1 MSIESKTMENEKE
14 KVIDNLEEDQT
25 LSALKAQM
33 RSKKEVK
40 KEEFVRSLKFGL
52 VGLGQAGGRLVS
64 ALASYGYNA
73 ICFNTATQD
82 LKEIQLPD
90 SNKYLLKHGAL
101 EGAAK
106 ELSIGYAAAEANTD
120 GIINLIQDKLSDTEV
135 FVVAFSLGGG
145 SGAGSAPVIID
156 LLSRTGRPI
165 VVIAAL
171 PMTTEDAQTK
181 QNALETLSKLSV
193 YAQEKT
199 ISNLI
204 VVDNAK
210 LETIYSDVSH
220 MNFFKVA
227 NQATVSTLDAFN
239 KYSKMS
245 SNDKPLDSM
254 EWAKILTDGE
264 GLSIY
269 GEIEV
274 DDYTDDVTAI
284 AKAVMN
290 NNEAGLLAS
299 GFDLSQAKYSGV
311 IIVANSNA
319 WSKITRSAID
329 YAAALVAESCPG
341 AEASFRGSYVD
352 DSISDDI
359 VKIYSMFSGLGL
371 PDNRVQQLKKDVDVE
386 KAKVQERGKARTL
399 NLTLD
404 TGKEK
409 TVSKADE
416 IRQKIA
422 KSDSKFMSNFT
433 GKLDFRK

>member
-1 MSIESKTMENEKE
+1 MTIESKTMETEKE
-14 KVIDNLEEDQT
+14 TVVNNLEEDKA
-25 LSALKAQM
+25 LAELRALKN
-33 RSKKEVK
+33 KKTDEK
-40 KEEFVRSLKFGL
+40 KSVPKSLRFGMI
-52 VGLGQAGGRLVS
+52 GSGQAGSRLVEVGF
-64 ALASYGYNA
+64 AQGYDA
-73 ICFNTATQD
+73 ICFNTAMQD
-82 LKEIQLPD
+82 LEHIKIPNE
-90 SNKYLLKHGAL
+90 NKYLLEYGLGGAS
-101 EGAAK
+101 K
-106 ELSIGYAAAEANTD
+106 DTSIGRAAAEAHQD
-120 GIINLIQDKLSDTEV
+120 GIIELIQEKLSNTDV

-156 LLSRTGRPI
+156 LLARTGRPI

-171 PMTTEDAQTK
+171 PMTTEDTVTK
-181 QNALETLSKLSV
+181 QNSLETLSKLAS
-193 YAQEKT
+193 YAQEKV

-210 LETIYSDVSH
+210 LEAIYSDVNH
-220 MNFFKVA
+220 MDFFKVA
-227 NQATVSTLDAFN
+227 NQAVVTPLDAFN
-239 KYSKMS
+239 KYSKMA

-254 EWAKILTDGE
+254 EWAKLLTDGE

-274 DDYTDDVTAI
+274 DNYSEDITAI

-290 NNEAGLLAS
+290 NTEAGLLAS

-311 IIVANSNA
+311 IIAANSNV
-319 WSKITRSAID
+319 WKNITRASID
-329 YAAALVAESCPG
+329 YAAAMVADCCPG
-341 AEASFRGSYVD
+341 AQASFRGSYVD
-352 DSISDDI
+352 DSIKGEI

-371 PDNRVQQLKKDVDVE
+371 PDDRVKQLKKDVEVE
-386 KAKVQERGKARTL
+386 TAKVQVRDKARSL

-416 IRQKIA
+416 IRQQIT
-422 KSDSKFMSNFT
+422 KSSSKFATNFT